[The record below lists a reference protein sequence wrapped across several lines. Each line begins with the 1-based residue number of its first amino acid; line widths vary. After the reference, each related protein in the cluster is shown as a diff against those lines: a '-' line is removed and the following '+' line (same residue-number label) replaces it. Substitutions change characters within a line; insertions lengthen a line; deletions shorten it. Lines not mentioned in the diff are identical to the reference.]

1 MGPLSSDDRNV
12 ALPLGWPIM
21 LPERMRARRAP
32 SSGEAR
38 GTTVLLCCC
47 GARVGKGYNREK
59 ADGRQITHC
68 IFAPRRRG
76 TERFLPRSCR
86 GTATGGVVRSSE
98 RIFTGTV
105 LGVDEWEALSK
116 DRNDYSISVLY
127 RTGRD
132 RHHITD
138 LPGAVGDKQKAI
150 AQGWQQEQSGRLSD
164 QVSR

>member
-1 MGPLSSDDRNV
+1 
-12 ALPLGWPIM
+12 LPLDDEEQNASFTLMQRGSD
-21 LPERMRARRAP
+21 RR
-32 SSGEAR
+32 
-38 GTTVLLCCC
+38 C
-47 GARVGKGYNREK
+47 
-59 ADGRQITHC
+59 
-68 IFAPRRRG
+68 
-76 TERFLPRSCR
+76 
-86 GTATGGVVRSSE
+86 VRSSE

-132 RHHITD
+132 HHHITD